1 MASLATHR
9 LIDAAAQLDAADRA
23 LLNLWVNRGL
33 DDERLTA
40 LTGMS
45 IDALQARREKIVTQL
60 AAALGLPN
68 VDVRGAL
75 EGIFPEQEALV
86 ATAPD
91 GVDETRS
98 LNGSAAVVEA
108 ETPPVANEAPPVTG
122 EALPATDE
130 TPPVTGEA
138 LPATDETPPGAPD
151 EPPPPPPEE
160 EPPEAP
166 RRHRRWLWVVIAAA
180 VLIVAAVIALVAGG
194 GSSPPAPHRAASTPT
209 MPTTATQAPT
219 VSTPTPAHPTAAP
232 VPVPFAGLPGGL
244 LHASGSVK
252 LSGPVKHLKLNLTV
266 RGLPTAHNGHYDVWL
281 YNSVIDS
288 QPLGRLRNG
297 RHQLTARLPAN
308 ARHYRWIDVSFQ
320 PLGVVN
326 HSGESELRATNPAHT
341 SMARLRKRS
350 SRTRHRLREAAKVQA
365 AHPAQPP
372 TRRSETRSQA
382 ARRRAAAHRL
392 KRTAKG
398 SSRDKTSK

>member
-9 LIDAAAQLDAADRA
+9 LIDAAAHLDAADRA

-60 AAALGLPN
+60 AVALGLPH

-75 EGIFPEQEALV
+75 EGISPEEETLV
-86 ATAPD
+86 ATVPD
-91 GVDETRS
+91 GVAGETPS
-98 LNGSAAVVEA
+98 HNGTAAVMEA
-108 ETPPVANEAPPVTG
+108 ETQ
-122 EALPATDE
+122 PATDE
-130 TPPVTGEA
+130 AQATATDETQ
-138 LPATDETPPGAPD
+138 PATDEAQATATDETQPATPD
-151 EPPPPPPEE
+151 PPPPAPLPEE
-160 EPPEAP
+160 EPAETHG
-166 RRHRRWLWVVIAAA
+166 RRRRWLWAGIVAA

-209 MPTTATQAPT
+209 TPTTATQTPT

-266 RGLPTAHNGHYDVWL
+266 RGLPTAHHGHYEVWL

-297 RHQLTARLPAN
+297 RHRLTARLPAN

-320 PLGVVN
+320 PVGVVN
-326 HSGESELRATNPAHT
+326 HSGESELRASNPAHT
-341 SMARLRKRS
+341 SMARLHKRS
-350 SRTRHRLREAAKVQA
+350 SRTRHRLRQAAAVQA
-365 AHPAQPP
+365 AHPAPP
-372 TRRSETRSQA
+372 PRHHRQTLSPA
-382 ARRRAAAHRL
+382 ARRRAAAQRE